1 MPEGWRDVPS
11 YNVDAINTCMRKA
24 QDYKPKFGEIS
35 DSFPQGGSDSAAY
48 GTLPSSAAVSQ
59 AVDAL
64 NSSMRTEFDAAEAKL
79 DQVARA
85 LDAVV
90 QSVENHEENSVRRMS
105 PAVRAI

>member
-1 MPEGWRDVPS
+1 MPN
-11 YNVDAINTCMRKA
+11 YNLDAINACMRKA

-35 DSFPQGGSDSAAY
+35 DSFPDVCTDPSAY

-59 AVDAL
+59 AVDEV
-64 NSSMRTEFDAAEAKL
+64 NSAMHNEFDAAETKL

-90 QSVENHEENSVRRMS
+90 QSVRNTEDNNVQSLTRR
-105 PAVRAI
+105 

>member
-1 MPEGWRDVPS
+1 MPS
-11 YNVDAINTCMRKA
+11 YNIDAINACMQKA

-35 DSFPQGGSDSAAY
+35 DSFPQVCTDSSVY
-48 GTLPSSAAVSQ
+48 GNLPSSAAVSS

-64 NSSMRTEFDAAEAKL
+64 NTAMHTQFDAAESKL

-90 QSVENHEENSVRRMS
+90 RSVQNQEDNSARRMT
-105 PAVRAI
+105 ARAQ

>member
-1 MPEGWRDVPS
+1 MPS
-11 YNVDAINTCMRKA
+11 YNVDAINACMRKA
-24 QDYKPKFGEIS
+24 QDYKPKFGDIS
-35 DSFPQGGSDSAAY
+35 DSFPQVCIDPSVY

-64 NSSMRTEFDAAEAKL
+64 NTAMHTQFNAAETKL

-90 QSVENHEENSVRRMS
+90 RSVQNTEDNSVASMTARTQ
-105 PAVRAI
+105 

>member
-1 MPEGWRDVPS
+1 MPD
-11 YNVDAINTCMRKA
+11 YNIDAINACMRKA

-35 DSFPQGGSDSAAY
+35 DSFPQVCTDSSVY
-48 GTLPSSAAVSQ
+48 GDLPSSAALSS

-64 NSSMRTEFDAAEAKL
+64 NSAMHDQFNTAEQKL

-90 QSVENHEENSVRRMS
+90 RSVQNQEDNSVRSMS
-105 PAVRAI
+105 VRAV

>member
-1 MPEGWRDVPS
+1 VPDF
-11 YNVDAINTCMRKA
+11 NIDAMNACMRKA

-35 DSFPQGGSDSAAY
+35 DSFPEAHTDPAAY

-59 AVDAL
+59 AVDTL
-64 NSSMRTEFDAAEAKL
+64 NSAMRKEFDAAETKL

-90 QSVENHEENSVRRMS
+90 QSVRNTEDNNVNSMTAR
-105 PAVRAI
+105 

>member
-1 MPEGWRDVPS
+1 MPS
-11 YNVDAINTCMRKA
+11 YNIDAINACMQKA

-35 DSFPQGGSDSAAY
+35 DSFPQVCTDSSAY
-48 GTLPSSAAVSQ
+48 GQLPSSAAVSS

-64 NSSMRTEFDAAEAKL
+64 NTAMHTQFDAAETKL

-90 QSVENHEENSVRRMS
+90 QSVQNQEDNSVQRMT
-105 PAVRAI
+105 VRQ

>member
-1 MPEGWRDVPS
+1 VPS
-11 YNVDAINTCMRKA
+11 YNIEAINECMRKA
-24 QDYKPKFGEIS
+24 QELKPKFGEIS
-35 DSFPQGGSDSAAY
+35 DTFPEAGTGSSAY

-64 NSSMRTEFDAAEAKL
+64 NSVLRNEFAAAEAKL

-90 QSVENHEENSVRRMS
+90 TSVQNTEASNVHSMT
-105 PAVRAI
+105 AI

>member
-1 MPEGWRDVPS
+1 MPS
-11 YNVDAINTCMRKA
+11 YNIDAINACMQKA

-35 DSFPQGGSDSAAY
+35 DSFPQVCTDPAAY
-48 GTLPSSAAVSQ
+48 GELPSSAAVSS

-64 NSSMRTEFDAAEAKL
+64 NTAMHTQFDAAEAKL

-90 QSVENHEENSVRRMS
+90 QSVQNAEDNST
-105 PAVRAI
+105 RALTARAQ